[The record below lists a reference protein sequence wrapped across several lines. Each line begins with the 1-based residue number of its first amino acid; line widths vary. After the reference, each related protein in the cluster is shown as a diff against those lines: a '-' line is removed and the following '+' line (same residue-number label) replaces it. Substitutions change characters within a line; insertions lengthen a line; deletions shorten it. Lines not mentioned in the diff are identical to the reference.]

1 MRWRSLLFLPAVAYQ
16 VLAIAAGVRHL
27 RQRHLAKKSA
37 MVPFEP
43 GVSVLK
49 PISGLDPN
57 TYEAFVSQAKQNYP
71 LFEILFGVRDPSD
84 PAVAEIHRL
93 QREFPQISIRLI
105 YSSQE
110 AANGKVGV
118 LMDLARHAQYPVW
131 VVNDS
136 DIKVTPAYL
145 RTVVAPLSDDSVG
158 VVTCPYRATPHT
170 LAAAWEALGIAVD
183 FMPSALVA
191 PLAGVREFGFGSTL
205 VFRAKDLEKA
215 GGFAVLADYLAD
227 DYQLAK
233 RITGLQKR
241 AVLSTYTVETALNDA
256 SWRGIWRHQL
266 RWARTIRL
274 SKGGGYAGLPLT
286 HAGLWAIMAIL
297 SGEPVAARVL
307 VGLRVLS
314 GLVTGGFVLKSP
326 LGATLCW
333 LSPVWDLYAFAV
345 WISSYSS
352 NEVIWRHRV
361 LTVDSDG
368 RIQTLDR

>member
-1 MRWRSLLFLPAVAYQ
+1 VRWRSLLFLPAVAYQ
-16 VLAIAAGVRHL
+16 VLAIAAGVRHV
-27 RQRHLAKKSA
+27 RQRRLANKSA
-37 MVPFEP
+37 PVSFEP
-43 GVSVLK
+43 GVSILK

-57 TYEAFVSQAKQNYP
+57 TYDAFVSQAKQNYSS
-71 LFEILFGVRDPSD
+71 FEILFGAQDRSD
-84 PAVAEIHRL
+84 PAVAEIQRL
-93 QREFPQISIRLI
+93 RREFPHVPIRLI
-105 YSSQE
+105 YSDQE

-118 LMDLARHAQYPVW
+118 LMDLAREARYPVW

-145 RTVVAPLSDDSVG
+145 RSVVAPLADDSVG

-170 LAAAWEALGIAVD
+170 LAAAWEAVGIAVD

-191 PLAGVREFGFGSTL
+191 PLVGVREFGFGSTL
-205 VFRAKDLEKA
+205 AFRAEDLQRA

-274 SKGGGYAGLPLT
+274 SKGGGYAGLPIT
-286 HAGLWAIMAIL
+286 HAGLWAIMAAL
-297 SGEPVAARVL
+297 CGEPTTARIL
-307 VGLRVLS
+307 LGLRVLS
-314 GLVTGGFVLKSP
+314 GLVTGGLAVKSP
-326 LGATLCW
+326 LGATFCW

-345 WISSYSS
+345 WMTSYSS
-352 NEVIWRHRV
+352 NQVTWRHRV
-361 LTVDSDG
+361 LTVDPEG
-368 RIQTLDR
+368 RIKAPGQ